1 MRYGPVSL
9 TCVAALLAATPTLA
23 AAPPRTPAAKLAL
36 QKAAK
41 AKAARAR
48 AAATAEPKLCGVYFL
63 YRCG

>member
-1 MRYGPVSL
+1 
-9 TCVAALLAATPTLA
+9 VAALLAATPTLA

-41 AKAARAR
+41 AKAARAG
-48 AAATAEPKLCGVYFL
+48 AAVTAKPKLYGDYFL